1 MNEMDKR
8 THLAFFVLFFMNL
21 FYAIISSSYI
31 YLFYFIFALMVAYF
45 VVYPDKFF
53 LLLKDAE
60 CFAKK
65 FVSPNKRNINNNINL
80 VESNKGTAVYTQ
92 MEDNRDENERPEK
105 EGNSKKNFE
114 SSRKG
119 VSNPH
124 YY

>member
-1 MNEMDKR
+1 
-8 THLAFFVLFFMNL
+8 
-21 FYAIISSSYI
+21 
-31 YLFYFIFALMVAYF
+31 MVAYF